1 MSNQNSRQPTKFFL
15 LVSLFVIAVSTLA
28 VYSQDIQNSD
38 VQRQLSDKKLSYFSE
53 QCNLADRFLKE
64 YCGF

>member
-15 LVSLFVIAVSTLA
+15 LVSLFVIA